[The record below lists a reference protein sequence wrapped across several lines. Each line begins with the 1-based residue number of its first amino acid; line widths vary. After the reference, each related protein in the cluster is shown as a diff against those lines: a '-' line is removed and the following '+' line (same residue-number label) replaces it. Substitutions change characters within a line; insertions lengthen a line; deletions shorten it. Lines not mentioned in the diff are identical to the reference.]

1 MASLHNPP
9 SQPTTSDQAMT
20 DSDTIT
26 SAWSLARDEQQPPQQ
41 PPQRD
46 KQPKTPKRVCTA
58 CRRRKVGCDKKQ
70 PCQNCKKA
78 GNDCV
83 YPPSN
88 DANAHQM
95 IRDERLL
102 EQLNRLEPMFKTL
115 ASYAD
120 RGMLPAV
127 VGSILPEA
135 ANNNHS
141 SPTPPTPQHSAGSG
155 SARDRPV
162 YRPVGTQQTATQ
174 QTPSPPGQHSQPQG
188 SKLTGGEGQS
198 KSSKGKGTPGSAWSS
213 LGTST
218 GKLVKDDGRHRYVS
232 GTFWE
237 SLHNEAWKLF
247 KENVHPLA
255 TILHV
260 PSVEPLVL
268 QAMQNTQN
276 LAPRIEGLL
285 FVIYFGAVNSLSP
298 DDCELQFWSPQSA
311 LLVGFRRGVDSALAR
326 SRMMETDDMLILQT
340 FVVYLVILR
349 SVDPT
354 YSWNMTGLAVRLA
367 QALGMHR
374 DGRLLNLS
382 PFDAEMRRRLWWGIC
397 ILDTPA
403 SEEYSGSTGV
413 LELSSFDSRPPL
425 NVNDSDL
432 HPDMTDDPAESQ
444 DLTDMSFTVARCW
457 ASNVWRTMIDTRR
470 ADPDSEKSFQLMTLA
485 ERQSW
490 VDRKSQ
496 EISGQFSGDTNSR
509 KSLHLLL
516 SSFTGTIIKNLRF
529 LSLNPLEP
537 GSQLDDDQ
545 RKRVLQD
552 AIEFGAGFGGLAAAI
567 ELADRGFEVTVLEKY
582 PDSSSQGDILDFFP
596 NAGCIIHRWD
606 DGKVGQEIHDTG
618 CSLIQTMELCKYDGK
633 LITNVPWARGSVEHN
648 LTYAGHRGKIHSII
662 LSYAKTLVQDIRI
675 GVAVT
680 DYLEEEDRAG
690 VLIST
695 GETLWADCVIA
706 ADGPRSIARQK
717 VLKLDDQAKDGNKSG
732 WSVFRSFFK
741 TNEAML
747 KHPGLKDLYH
757 KDRDVLRVWMYDNL
771 TLLAVVWNQGKDIAW
786 VLIHPDD
793 KESSESWS
801 NVAEREHVAKWM
813 KVFTAEDAQA
823 LFEVTPVGKTIDF
836 KLVYRPTIDNW
847 VSEGG
852 RTILIGDAAHANL
865 PTAGQGAS
873 QALEDA
879 VTVAQCMEMSGG
891 DNGQTQ
897 RDAFYK
903 IPWDDIEAAPEEWAN
918 RRFRKLKPWDP
929 LQFAKEQ
936 FPKVAEDIKNGVKGH
951 LDTVA
956 VLPPKGG
963 YW

>member
-1 MASLHNPP
+1 MMASLHNPP
-9 SQPTTSDQAMT
+9 SQPTTSDQVMA

-26 SAWSLARDEQQPPQQ
+26 STWSLARDEQQPPQQ
-41 PPQRD
+41 RPQRD

-127 VGSILPEA
+127 VGSMLPEA

-155 SARDRPV
+155 SARDQPV

-188 SKLTGGEGQS
+188 SELSGGEGQS

-237 SLHNEAWKLF
+237 SLHNEGDMNGMTTGDNEDEDEDDDDDECDDDPPRPSLGSLQYALIFNSNFQQSGSDSIHPPHSHRLHAWKLF

-268 QAMQNTQN
+268 RAMQNTQN
-276 LAPRIEGLL
+276 LAPRIEALL

-298 DDCELQFWSPQSA
+298 DDCELQFGSPQSA
-311 LLVGFRRGVDSALAR
+311 LLVGFRRGVDSALVC
-326 SRMMETDDMLILQT
+326 SKMMETDDMLILQT

-490 VDRKSQ
+490 VDRKSK
-496 EISGQFSGDTNSR
+496 EISGRFSGETNSR

-529 LSLNPLEP
+529 LALNPLEP

-552 AIEFGAGFGGLAAAI
+552 AIECMTHSYRL
-567 ELADRGFEVTVLEKY
+567 RT
-582 PDSSSQGDILDFFP
+582 DSLVAHWS
-596 NAGCIIHRWD
+596 W
-606 DGKVGQEIHDTG
+606 
-618 CSLIQTMELCKYDGK
+618 
-633 LITNVPWARGSVEHN
+633 
-648 LTYAGHRGKIHSII
+648 LTKGYHEWHAFAII
-662 LSYAKTLVQDIRI
+662 LSELSNRPLVRDATKAWQ
-675 GVAVT
+675 
-680 DYLEEEDRAG
+680 
-690 VLIST
+690 
-695 GETLWADCVIA
+695 VIEQSA
-706 ADGPRSIARQK
+706 
-717 VLKLDDQAKDGNKSG
+717 
-732 WSVFRSFFK
+732 
-741 TNEAML
+741 
-747 KHPGLKDLYH
+747 
-757 KDRDVLRVWMYDNL
+757 VLRWDSSTRHRKVHQWRSVMRGIDKARRRRKKELGRRKSANTTPSS
-771 TLLAVVWNQGKDIAW
+771 TLPLETGPAIQQG
-786 VLIHPDD
+786 LSNHP
-793 KESSESWS
+793 
-801 NVAEREHVAKWM
+801 
-813 KVFTAEDAQA
+813 QA
-823 LFEVTPVGKTIDF
+823 HQSDF
-836 KLVYRPTIDNW
+836 PLLENALNHEFQ
-847 VSEGG
+847 VSM
-852 RTILIGDAAHANL
+852 
-865 PTAGQGAS
+865 S
-873 QALEDA
+873 QADEFMGSLLGPVD
-879 VTVAQCMEMSGG
+879 QCNFSG
-891 DNGQTQ
+891 DDGQL
-897 RDAFYK
+897 YY
-903 IPWDDIEAAPEEWAN
+903 
-918 RRFRKLKPWDP
+918 L
-929 LQFAKEQ
+929 
-936 FPKVAEDIKNGVKGH
+936 
-951 LDTVA
+951 
-956 VLPPKGG
+956 
-963 YW
+963 

>member
-1 MASLHNPP
+1 MPANKKL
-9 SQPTTSDQAMT
+9 
-20 DSDTIT
+20 
-26 SAWSLARDEQQPPQQ
+26 
-41 PPQRD
+41 
-46 KQPKTPKRVCTA
+46 
-58 CRRRKVGCDKKQ
+58 KV
-70 PCQNCKKA
+70 
-78 GNDCV
+78 
-83 YPPSN
+83 
-88 DANAHQM
+88 
-95 IRDERLL
+95 I
-102 EQLNRLEPMFKTL
+102 
-115 ASYAD
+115 
-120 RGMLPAV
+120 V
-127 VGSILPEA
+127 V
-135 ANNNHS
+135 
-141 SPTPPTPQHSAGSG
+141 
-155 SARDRPV
+155 
-162 YRPVGTQQTATQ
+162 
-174 QTPSPPGQHSQPQG
+174 
-188 SKLTGGEGQS
+188 
-198 KSSKGKGTPGSAWSS
+198 
-213 LGTST
+213 
-218 GKLVKDDGRHRYVS
+218 
-232 GTFWE
+232 
-237 SLHNEAWKLF
+237 
-247 KENVHPLA
+247 
-255 TILHV
+255 
-260 PSVEPLVL
+260 
-268 QAMQNTQN
+268 
-276 LAPRIEGLL
+276 
-285 FVIYFGAVNSLSP
+285 
-298 DDCELQFWSPQSA
+298 
-311 LLVGFRRGVDSALAR
+311 
-326 SRMMETDDMLILQT
+326 
-340 FVVYLVILR
+340 
-349 SVDPT
+349 
-354 YSWNMTGLAVRLA
+354 
-367 QALGMHR
+367 
-374 DGRLLNLS
+374 
-382 PFDAEMRRRLWWGIC
+382 
-397 ILDTPA
+397 
-403 SEEYSGSTGV
+403 
-413 LELSSFDSRPPL
+413 
-425 NVNDSDL
+425 
-432 HPDMTDDPAESQ
+432 
-444 DLTDMSFTVARCW
+444 
-457 ASNVWRTMIDTRR
+457 
-470 ADPDSEKSFQLMTLA
+470 
-485 ERQSW
+485 
-490 VDRKSQ
+490 
-496 EISGQFSGDTNSR
+496 
-509 KSLHLLL
+509 
-516 SSFTGTIIKNLRF
+516 
-529 LSLNPLEP
+529 
-537 GSQLDDDQ
+537 
-545 RKRVLQD
+545 
-552 AIEFGAGFGGLAAAI
+552 GAGFGGLAAAI

-633 LITNVPWARGSVEHN
+633 LITNVPWARDSVEHN

-662 LSYAKTLVQDIRI
+662 LNYAKTLVQDIRI

-706 ADGPRSIARQK
+706 ADGPRSIAREK

-741 TNEAML
+741 TNETML

-891 DNGQTQ
+891 DVKLGLEAAQRIRYHRSNAVHKNGQTQ

-903 IPWDDIEAAPEEWAN
+903 IPWNDIEAAPEEWAN
-918 RRFRKLKPWDP
+918 KRFRKLKPWDP

-951 LDTVA
+951 LDDVA